1 MKDFLQVIFKTLNFL
16 DDYTNEF
23 CQQKK
28 VCSAKKKKK
37 KKIDLRLNN
46 MRANYKNFNEE
57 QWMVLHL
64 KFEKFNKKPFWFL

>member
-37 KKIDLRLNN
+37 KKNRS
-46 MRANYKNFNEE
+46 
-57 QWMVLHL
+57 
-64 KFEKFNKKPFWFL
+64 PFKQHACKLQEF

>member
-23 CQQKK
+23 CQEKK
-28 VCSAKKKKK
+28 VCSAKKKK
-37 KKIDLRLNN
+37 DLRLNN

-57 QWMVLHL
+57 QRMALH
-64 KFEKFNKKPFWFL
+64 